1 MAVLTTNPYDPA
13 LMTQMLGVAPE
24 GLPTPTAAAG
34 GATTPAA
41 PVPMDAEMARRI
53 LSGAQVGDMKAAQ
66 ELYYGAD
73 GMGGAYSKTKGTAPD
88 YDPKLDPAATGLAT
102 TPAGQTALG
111 GAARPPADM
120 NALMEQSRREATA
133 NYARL
138 QQQAQQEAGAGGPGA
153 VDSRYRSL
161 IKDLGD
167 YNAARRPQWLID
179 NGAGGNPGATSLQA
193 TAPQQPQGG
202 YYQPYQQPA
211 GSRPYITQWGQGDFG
226 DFGKASFGQQ
236 QSQGWGGQM
245 PQWGGQW
252 GGQSPYQQQARPQ
265 QQYGVGQNSQLGY
278 TSWQPQQQQMN
289 YGGRGGAPSQGQG
302 YDLSNTLSGRM
313 QSYKDAGQ
321 PIPQSL
327 RDEFAASYDPTP
339 NKPQYAGGT
348 PGFYAPGG
356 QGYNVQYGG
365 GNNGGYGGGMYGGGG
380 RMPQFNPQS
389 MYGGGM
395 MGGQGYS
402 GNTPYINNAMF
413 GRQQGNQQRSW

>member
-24 GLPTPTAAAG
+24 GLPTTTAAAG

-41 PVPMDAEMARRI
+41 PAPMDAEMARRI

-73 GMGGAYSKTKGTAPD
+73 GMGGVYSKTKGGTPD
-88 YDPKLDPAATGLAT
+88 YDPKLDPAAALAT
-102 TPAGQTALG
+102 TPPAQAALG

-179 NGAGGNPGATSLQA
+179 NGAAGNP
-193 TAPQQPQGG
+193 TAESRQFAAQQLGG
-202 YYQPYQQPA
+202 YQAATPYQQPQQPA
-211 GSRPYITQWGQGDFG
+211 YGSW
-226 DFGKASFGQQ
+226 QQ
-236 QSQGWGGQM
+236 PQYGFPSQGWGEQM

-252 GGQSPYQQQARPQ
+252 GGQSPYQQRPQ
-265 QQYGVGQNSQLGY
+265 QQYSVGQNSQLGY
-278 TSWQPQQQQMN
+278 TSWQPQQQSYQFPQQSQYNPQQQMN
-289 YGGRGGAPSQGQG
+289 YGGYS
-302 YDLSNTLSGRM
+302 
-313 QSYKDAGQ
+313 
-321 PIPQSL
+321 
-327 RDEFAASYDPTP
+327 
-339 NKPQYAGGT
+339 
-348 PGFYAPGG
+348 
-356 QGYNVQYGG
+356 

-380 RMPQFNPQS
+380 GMSEAMGYSPGSANDPAVRGYWNNATQSYGPLSAVQGYYSPQQS
-389 MYGGGM
+389 YNGQRSGGSM